1 MALRKRKHKTL
12 AAAADAGLPLIQ
24 RQNDMLEPVYEADPD
39 GRPVVHHRTV
49 DTLGIMLRAGTITED
64 MHDAARDFQAQFTV
78 ARFDATRCM
87 PLVRLPGGG
96 GPGDFTDAQ
105 VDARRRVGRT
115 LDALGGLGSPA
126 GSCVWHVVGLQR
138 SIREWAMRQ
147 GWGGRPLG
155 EKQAHGVL
163 VASLG
168 VLSAHYGYAR
178 QRHTIFCACTADIQD
193 I

>member
-1 MALRKRKHKTL
+1 MARRKRKIPERVV
-12 AAAADAGLPLIQ
+12 AGLPAIQ
-24 RQNDMLEPVYEADPD
+24 RQYDVLEPVYEADPE

-49 DTLGIMLRAGTITED
+49 DTLGIMLRASTITKD

-78 ARFDATRCM
+78 ARFDVVRCM
-87 PLVRLPGGG
+87 PLMRLSGGS

-105 VDARRRVGRT
+105 VDARRRVGGA

-147 GWGGRPLG
+147 GWGGRPVRV
-155 EKQAHGVL
+155 EQAQGIL
-163 VASLG
+163 VAALG
-168 VLSAHYGYAR
+168 MLVGHYGYGKS
-178 QRHTIFCACTADIQD
+178 
-193 I
+193 

>member
-1 MALRKRKHKTL
+1 MGVV
-12 AAAADAGLPLIQ
+12 AGIPSIR
-24 RQNDMLEPVYEADPD
+24 RQNDVLEPVYEADPD

-49 DTLGIMLRAGTITED
+49 DTLGIMLRAGTITKD

-78 ARFDATRCM
+78 ARFDVVRCM

-96 GPGDFTDAQ
+96 PGDLTDVQ
-105 VDARRRVGRT
+105 VDARRRVGKA

-147 GWGGRPLG
+147 GWGGRPVRV
-155 EKQAHGVL
+155 EQAQGIL
-163 VASLG
+163 VAALG
-168 VLSAHYGYAR
+168 VLAGHYGYGGR
-178 QRHTIFCACTADIQD
+178 
-193 I
+193 